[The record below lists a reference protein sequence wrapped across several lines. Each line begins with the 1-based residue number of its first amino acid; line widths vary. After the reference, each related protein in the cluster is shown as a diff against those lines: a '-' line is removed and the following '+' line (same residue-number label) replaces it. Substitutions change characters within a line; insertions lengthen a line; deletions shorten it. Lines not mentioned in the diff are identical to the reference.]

1 MSFEKLLPVI
11 MIVAANIFYD
21 ISTKAVPGNINK
33 FCALIITYLTAAII
47 SAILF
52 LYEIRLDDALTEFS
66 KINWAPFVLAAAIII
81 LELGYILLYRA
92 GWKISE
98 GALVANTLL
107 ALCLIIIGYIFYH
120 EHISLKQIC
129 GVILCVAGLI
139 LICK

>member
-52 LYEIRLDDALTEFS
+52 LYEIKLDDALTEFS
-66 KINWAPFVLAAAIII
+66 KINWAPFVLAASII
-81 LELGYILLYRA
+81 
-92 GWKISE
+92 
-98 GALVANTLL
+98 
-107 ALCLIIIGYIFYH
+107 
-120 EHISLKQIC
+120 
-129 GVILCVAGLI
+129 
-139 LICK
+139 